1 MTTPDPSRGQRSG
14 DSSRQGSSRSN
25 GSRSSG
31 SRSTGPRSGGA
42 RSSSSRTEPR
52 DARRSSRPQEARKK
66 DSRRGSS
73 AAVRPR
79 PVRDDTPA
87 IPDEITG
94 EELDRSALAELRT
107 LPEGMRENVARLL
120 VATEANLDDDPQLA
134 LRFAQA
140 AKKKAARVAM
150 VREAVGLAAYAAG
163 DYTLALSELR
173 AVRRMSGSDEHLATM
188 ADCERALG
196 RPRKALELLASV
208 PEGQLSPG
216 ATIEARLVGAGARR
230 DLGQPEAAAVLL
242 DIGALTSDSVD
253 ESIGRLRY
261 AYADLLIELGRLD
274 EARTWFTRAAETEA
288 VLDAEERLAELQAM
302 QA

>member
-1 MTTPDPSRGQRSG
+1 
-14 DSSRQGSSRSN
+14 
-25 GSRSSG
+25 
-31 SRSTGPRSGGA
+31 
-42 RSSSSRTEPR
+42 
-52 DARRSSRPQEARKK
+52 
-66 DSRRGSS
+66 
-73 AAVRPR
+73 
-79 PVRDDTPA
+79 
-87 IPDEITG
+87 
-94 EELDRSALAELRT
+94 LAELRT

-208 PEGQLSPG
+208 PESQLSSG

-261 AYADLLIELGRLD
+261 AYADLLIELGRLE
-274 EARTWFTRAAETEA
+274 EARTWFTRAGETEA
-288 VLDAEERLAELQAM
+288 LLDVEERLTELQVV
-302 QA
+302 QD